1 MPKKVHATDDLFT
14 LIKSLSKAEKR
25 YFKIQANAENS
36 SQKNY
41 MLLFDVLCDLE
52 HYNENEV
59 KQLLKGKMQTTNFHV
74 IKKYLFDNIVKAL
87 ANFHAEETIDI
98 KIRQMII
105 NIFVLNKKGLFEISR
120 KKILEL
126 EKFAAK
132 HQKLTVLNETYSLL
146 KNNIIDTVHKNY
158 TKADIENITY
168 NERKTLEQIANLKE
182 YRTLLLKIFILHME
196 LYAKGKEQIKQE
208 VLEVSKHPLLQDEG
222 LALSTDAKVLFHNIN
237 GYIHKE
243 IGDFQKCKNHFKSYL
258 KLLEQKPLLMKN
270 QKVNYI
276 VGLYNYAIIL
286 RELKHYDEMYQV
298 LQKAKNIPS
307 KSDVNELRQFRNY
320 YQLVLAC
327 YNDTGKYRLS
337 LALEPEIEA
346 GFKKFGTKLDLVYT
360 AHIKYYLAFAY
371 YGDKQYSKAIKIL
384 NEINNEPHQE
394 PLNDLL
400 AYTKMLLWICH
411 YESNNTEV
419 LDYLRNSMHRY
430 ISKKYPK
437 NSVEMTFV
445 EYTKKPELL
454 NDKKYI
460 SLFKKAVKDVVKL
473 HNKKSEFLDI
483 EWWLKKLF

>member
-1 MPKKVHATDDLFT
+1 MPKKVHAPDDLFT

-36 SQKNY
+36 SNKNY
-41 MLLFDVLCDLE
+41 MILFDILCELE
-52 HYNENEV
+52 HYNEAEV
-59 KQLLKGKMQTTNFHV
+59 KDMLKDKMQTANFHV
-74 IKKYLFDNIVKAL
+74 TKKYLFDSIVKAL
-87 ANFHAEETIDI
+87 ASFHAEETIDI
-98 KIRQMII
+98 KVRQMAI

-158 TKADIENITY
+158 TKADVESITLK
-168 NERKTLEQIANLKE
+168 ERKTLELIANLKE

-196 LYAKGKEQIKQE
+196 LHAKGKEQIKRE
-208 VLEVSKHPLLQDEG
+208 VFEVAKHPLLQDES

-243 IGDFQKCKNHFKSYL
+243 IGDFQKCKSHFKSYL
-258 KLLEQKPLLMKN
+258 KLLEHKPLLLKN

-286 RELKHYDEMYQV
+286 RELKQYDEMLLT
-298 LQKAKNIPS
+298 LQKAKSIPS

-320 YQLVLAC
+320 YQLILAC
-327 YNDTGKYRLS
+327 YNDTGKYQLS
-337 LALEPEIEA
+337 LALEPEINA
-346 GFKKFGTKLDLVYT
+346 GFKKFGAKLDTVYI

-371 YGDKQYSKAIKIL
+371 YGDKQYNKAIKIL

-400 AYTKMLLWICH
+400 AYTRILLWICH
-411 YESNNTEV
+411 YESNNIDV
-419 LDYLRNSMHRY
+419 LDYLWNSMHRY
-430 ISKKYPK
+430 IAKKFSEDAIE
-437 NSVEMTFV
+437 NLFC
-445 EYTKKPELL
+445 EYTKKPETLKEGNYL
-454 NDKKYI
+454 KE
-460 SLFKKAVKDVVKL
+460 FKKAIKD
-473 HNKKSEFLDI
+473 KKQSEFLDI
-483 EWWLKKLF
+483 NWWLKERVAL